1 MINQSTK
8 RLCLWSLPR
17 NISTALMYSFAQ
29 RKDTLVVDEP
39 FYAHYLSKSNAK
51 HYHPGAEEIMASQP
65 NNGQAVIDMILGKHP
80 KPVVFFKNMTHHML
94 NLDFKFVQ
102 QVTNIILTRNP
113 VEMLPS
119 FAKVITNPTMKDVG
133 YDLHSQLLDQLMDN
147 DNPPIVVDSKQILL
161 NPKQSLKTIC
171 QKAGIPF
178 DSNML
183 KWKKGPR
190 PEDGIWAKYWYKT
203 VHNSTEFD
211 TYKPKTD
218 VFPEQLVPLLKEC
231 QPHYHKIMKL
241 SI

>member
-1 MINQSTK
+1 
-8 RLCLWSLPR
+8 
-17 NISTALMYSFAQ
+17 MYSFAQ
-29 RKDTLVVDEP
+29 REDTLVVDEP
-39 FYAHYLSKSNAK
+39 FYAHYLSKSDAK
-51 HYHPGAEEIMASQP
+51 DYHPGAHDIMESQP
-65 NNGQAVIDMILGKHP
+65 NDGQEVIEMILGNHP

-102 QVTNIILTRNP
+102 HVTNIILTRNP

-119 FAKVITNPTMKDVG
+119 FAKVIANPTMKDVG
-133 YDLHSQLLDQLMDN
+133 YDLHSQLLDHLIEN

-161 NPKQSLKTIC
+161 NPEQALKTIC
-171 QKAGIPF
+171 QKLEIPF

-183 KWKKGPR
+183 KWKKGPI

-203 VHNSTEFD
+203 VHNSTEFA
-211 TYKPKTD
+211 TYKPKAD
-218 VFPEQLVPLLKEC
+218 DFPKNLLPLLNEC